1 MRVLLID
8 DDQLIISSLSEVLS
22 FHDYEVETAANGEQG
37 IKKLKTSSFDVII
50 TDLVMDSISGLEVLE
65 AANKHDPEAE
75 VILITGNATVES
87 AVNAIRKGAY
97 DYLVKPFQIQDFLLA
112 VQRGIEKRR
121 LSVEN
126 QQLIADLQE
135 KNNELESALDE
146 LKKTQDRLLQTER
159 KAATVETV
167 VAMKHEINNP
177 LTAILNKV
185 QVLREKN
192 QTRSSPLLEKDL
204 IKMEELIK
212 RICSTL
218 RKLDHINNPVSTQY
232 CDGVSMLDISG
243 STSESIESE

>member
-22 FHDYEVETAANGEQG
+22 LNDYEVETASNGEQG
-37 IKKLKTSSFDVII
+37 ISKLKSNCFDVIV
-50 TDLVMDSISGLEVLE
+50 TDIIMDAISGLEVLE
-65 AANKHDPEAE
+65 AANQHDPEAI
-75 VILITGNATVES
+75 VILITGNATIES

-112 VQRGIEKRR
+112 VRRGIEKRW

-126 QQLIADLQE
+126 QQLIADLQG
-135 KNNELESALDE
+135 KNNELESTLDK
-146 LKKTQDRLLQTER
+146 LKETQDRLLQAER

-192 QTRSSPLLEKDL
+192 QTRSSPLLENDL
-204 IKMEELIK
+204 IKMEKLIK
-212 RICSTL
+212 RICATL
-218 RKLDHINNPVSTQY
+218 QKLDHIGNPVSTLY
-232 CDGVSMLDISG
+232 CDGVSMLDISS
-243 STSESIESE
+243 STSESTESK